1 MHIGRRTSVYRRQI
15 ILGNGLAG
23 RTFHRAALHYLRAR
37 PQCRAHFTAMS
48 EPRQGAFHLTNTLTR
63 KKEEFVP
70 LNPPH
75 VGLYVCGPT
84 VYSDVHLGNV
94 RSFLTFDV
102 LYRWLSNLG
111 YKVRYVR
118 NITDVGHLVG
128 DVDEGEDKIAKRAR
142 LEQLEPMEIVQKYT
156 NGFHDVMRMFNILP
170 PSIEPT
176 ATGHLIEQ
184 IEMVK
189 RIIASGYGYEAN
201 GSVYFDVPRYA
212 EKHPYGELSG
222 RKIDELI
229 TNTRDTE
236 GMDEKRSPLDFA
248 IWKRAEAQHL
258 MKWPSPWGEGFP
270 GWHLE
275 CSAMSTKYLGHT
287 FDIHG
292 GGMDLK
298 FPHHECEIAQ
308 SVAADGKPPVRY
320 WMHGNML
327 TVNGRKMAKS
337 EGNGFTPEELIS
349 GNHKLLERGYS
360 AMTVRFFMLQ
370 CHYASTL
377 DFSNAAMQAAE
388 KGLERL
394 MAAVD
399 VLEKLKPGSHDDADI
414 AALEQR
420 CHAAMND
427 DLNTPVMI
435 AELFEGVRIINSAHD
450 GKLSLTAA
458 SIERLRGLHNT
469 MVFQVLGMRREDA
482 AKGDD
487 SALDGL
493 VQEFIRQR
501 AAAKARK
508 DFAES
513 DRIRD
518 HLAALG
524 IVLKDTKE
532 GTTWERA

>member
-1 MHIGRRTSVYRRQI
+1 MSD
-15 ILGNGLAG
+15 
-23 RTFHRAALHYLRAR
+23 LRKL
-37 PQCRAHFTAMS
+37 P
-48 EPRQGAFHLTNTLTR
+48 FHLTNTLTR
-63 KKEEFVP
+63 RKEEFVP
-70 LNPPH
+70 SAPPH

-102 LYRWLSNLG
+102 LYRWLKHLG

-142 LEQLEPMEIVQKYT
+142 LEQLEPMEVVQKYT
-156 NGFHDVMRMFNILP
+156 NGFHAVMRLFNILD

-184 IEMVK
+184 IGMVE
-189 RIIASGYGYEAN
+189 RILDKGYAYEVN
-201 GSVYFDVPRYA
+201 GSVYFDVPKYA
-212 EKHPYGELSG
+212 AEHEYGTLSG
-222 RKIDELI
+222 RRIEELQA
-229 TNTRDTE
+229 NTRGTE
-236 GMDEKRSPLDFA
+236 GQDEKRSPLDFA
-248 IWKRAEAQHL
+248 LWKRAEKGHL
-258 MKWPSPWGEGFP
+258 MHWPSPWGEGFP

-275 CSAMSTKYLGHT
+275 CSVMSTKYLGLT

-308 SVAADGKPPVRY
+308 SVAADGQAPVRY

-337 EGNGFTPEELIS
+337 EGNGFTPQELIS
-349 GNHKLLERGYS
+349 GDHKLLERGYS

-377 DFSNAAMQAAE
+377 DFSNEALQAAE
-388 KGLERL
+388 RGLERL

-399 VLEKLKPGSHDDADI
+399 TLEKLKPGTNDEADI
-414 AALEQR
+414 PALEQR
-420 CHAAMND
+420 CYDAMND

-435 AELFEGVRIINSAHD
+435 AELFEAVRIINSVND
-450 GKLSLTAA
+450 SKLSVSEGSL
-458 SIERLRGLHNT
+458 ERLRELMRT
-469 MVFQVLGMRREDA
+469 MVFDVLGLVREQDAGDDQVLDA
-482 AKGDD
+482 
-487 SALDGL
+487 L
-493 VQEFIRQR
+493 VKEFIQLR
-501 AAAKARK
+501 AEAKARR
-508 DFAES
+508 DFAAS
-513 DRIRD
+513 DAIRD
-518 HLAALG
+518 KLAAAG
-524 IVLKDTKE
+524 ILLKDTKE
-532 GTTWERA
+532 GTTWQRA

>member
-1 MHIGRRTSVYRRQI
+1 
-15 ILGNGLAG
+15 
-23 RTFHRAALHYLRAR
+23 
-37 PQCRAHFTAMS
+37 MS
-48 EPRQGAFHLTNTLTR
+48 HAQKGPLYLTNTLTR
-63 KKEEFVP
+63 RKEEFIP
-70 LNPPH
+70 LRPPH

-94 RSFLTFDV
+94 RTFTTFDL
-102 LYRWLSNLG
+102 LYRWLRHLG
-111 YKVRYVR
+111 YTVRYVR

-156 NGFHDVMRMFNILP
+156 NGFHDVMRLFNILP

-189 RIIASGYGYEAN
+189 RIIDAGYGYEAN
-201 GSVYFDVPRYA
+201 GSVYFDVPKFA
-212 EKHPYGELSG
+212 EKHAYGELSG
-222 RKIDELI
+222 RKIDELQA
-229 TNTRDTE
+229 NTRDTE

-248 IWKRAEAQHL
+248 IWKKADPTHL

-275 CSAMSTKYLGHT
+275 CSAMSTKYLGQT

-308 SVAADGKPPVRY
+308 SVAADGHAPVRY

-337 EGNGFTPEELIS
+337 EGNGFTPEELIT

-360 AMTVRFFMLQ
+360 PMTVRFFMLQ

-377 DFSNAAMQAAE
+377 DFSNAALQAGE

-394 MAAVD
+394 MAAMD
-399 VLEKLKPGSHDDADI
+399 VLDKLKPSPAPDATQDEVVK
-414 AALEQR
+414 ALAQR
-420 CHAAMND
+420 CHEAMND
-427 DLNTPVMI
+427 DLNSPVMI
-435 AELFEGVRIINSAHD
+435 AELFEGVRLINSAND
-450 GKLSLTAA
+450 GKVALSAGAIT
-458 SIERLRGLHNT
+458 GLQELFRA
-469 MVFQVLGMRREDA
+469 MVFDVLGLKREA
-482 AKGDD
+482 QATADD
-487 SALDGL
+487 QALDGL
-493 VQEFIRQR
+493 VQVFIQMR
-501 AAAKARK
+501 AEAKARK
-508 DFAES
+508 DFATS

-518 HLAALG
+518 QLAALG

-532 GTTWERA
+532 GTTWQRA

>member
-1 MHIGRRTSVYRRQI
+1 MSD
-15 ILGNGLAG
+15 
-23 RTFHRAALHYLRAR
+23 LRKG
-37 PQCRAHFTAMS
+37 P
-48 EPRQGAFHLTNTLTR
+48 FHLTNTLSR
-63 KKEEFVP
+63 RKEEFVP
-70 LNPPH
+70 LAPPH

-102 LYRWLSNLG
+102 LYRWLTHLG

-156 NGFHDVMRMFNILP
+156 NGFHDVMRLFNILS

-176 ATGHLIEQ
+176 ATAHLIEQ
-184 IEMVK
+184 IGMVE
-189 RIIASGYGYEAN
+189 RILGSGYGYEAN
-201 GSVYFDVPRYA
+201 GSVYFDVPKFA
-212 EKHPYGELSG
+212 AKHPYGELSG
-222 RKIDELI
+222 RKIDELM

-275 CSAMSTKYLGHT
+275 CSVMSTKYLGRT

-308 SVAADGKPPVRY
+308 SVAADGQAPVRY

-337 EGNGFTPEELIS
+337 EGNGFTPEELLT
-349 GNHKLLERGYS
+349 GNHKLLEKGYS

-388 KGLERL
+388 KGLARL
-394 MAAVD
+394 MAAME
-399 VLEKLKPGSHDDADI
+399 LLPGLKASATNDADI
-414 AALEQR
+414 EALEAR
-420 CHAAMND
+420 CYAAMND

-435 AELFEGVRIINSAHD
+435 AELFEGVRIINSVND
-450 GKLSLTAA
+450 GKLALDATGISKLK
-458 SIERLRGLHNT
+458 ELFNT
-469 MVFQVLGMRREDA
+469 MVFDVLGLRKEKEND
-482 AKGDD
+482 GDD
-487 SALDGL
+487 TVLDGL
-493 VQEFIRQR
+493 VQEFINMR
-501 AAAKARK
+501 AEAKARK
-508 DFAES
+508 DFAAS
-513 DRIRD
+513 DAVRD
-518 HLAALG
+518 KLLKLG

>member
-1 MHIGRRTSVYRRQI
+1 MSDLKKGPLHI
-15 ILGNGLAG
+15 
-23 RTFHRAALHYLRAR
+23 
-37 PQCRAHFTAMS
+37 
-48 EPRQGAFHLTNTLTR
+48 TNTLSR
-63 KKEEFVP
+63 QKEEFVP
-70 LNPPH
+70 LRPPH

-94 RSFLTFDV
+94 RTFLSFDM
-102 LYRWLSNLG
+102 LYRWLTFIG

-128 DVDEGEDKIAKRAR
+128 DIDEGEDKIAKRAR

-156 NGFHDVMRMFNILP
+156 NGFHDVMRLFNILS

-184 IEMVK
+184 IGMVE
-189 RIIASGYGYEAN
+189 RIIKSGYGYEAN
-201 GSVYFDVPRYA
+201 GSVYFDVPKFA
-212 EKHPYGELSG
+212 EKHAYGELSG
-222 RKIDELI
+222 RKIDELLS
-229 TNTRDTE
+229 NTRDTE
-236 GMDEKRSPLDFA
+236 GQDEKRSPLDFA
-248 IWKRAEAQHL
+248 IWKKAEPQHL

-275 CSAMSTKYLGHT
+275 CSAMSTKYLGGT

-308 SVAADGKPPVRY
+308 SVAADGIAPVRY

-337 EGNGFTPEELIS
+337 EGNGFTPEELLT
-349 GNHKLLERGYS
+349 GNHKLLEKGYS

-370 CHYASTL
+370 SHYASTL

-394 MAAVD
+394 MNAMDLLAN
-399 VLEKLKPGSHDDADI
+399 LKPGASDGADI

-420 CHAAMND
+420 CYDAMND
-427 DLNTPVMI
+427 DINTPVMI
-435 AELFEGVRIINSAHD
+435 GELFDGARIINSVND
-450 GKLSLTAA
+450 GKLPLTAGGIDHL
-458 SIERLRGLHNT
+458 STLMNS
-469 MVFQVLGMRREDA
+469 MVFDVLGLKQEQQA
-482 AKGDD
+482 VGDD
-487 SALDGL
+487 HAMDGL
-493 VQEFIRQR
+493 VQEFIRLR
-501 AAAKARK
+501 AEAKARK
-508 DFAES
+508 DFAAS
-513 DRIRD
+513 DAIRD
-518 HLAALG
+518 RLLALG
-524 IVLKDTKE
+524 ISLKDTKE
-532 GTTWERA
+532 GTTWARA